1 MIDVFDKNLKKINT
15 IRKYTLAQY
24 VDKFREIGT
33 FKILAQFVDENL
45 YLLSD
50 EQFYILFDGRI
61 FGRVD
66 KVLKDSDSEYDKT
79 IEITGQLAPVFF
91 TQRVNYNTITYKGNT
106 AKYIG
111 ALISHNIPTDKTD
124 PRYLKI
130 NVHYDNESYLDANC
144 RQIERTKTGGYMWDE
159 MQLALEQDNL
169 GIFFEPDFTTIGQ
182 TISDNDGVQIDA
194 WKLVISAGTDRTR
207 GNDKGNTPIIF
218 SQNISNI
225 QRSTYALQSEDYCN
239 SAVVAGEGEGDARKW
254 FTFDIN
260 TKEKK
265 FEAAHG
271 FGLRE
276 LYIDARDVQSKD
288 SYGNTTMTDAEYE
301 QELHNRADSKA
312 VDAMLAKAYSST
324 VITSDERYVYN
335 RDYYKGDIV
344 TVVDNELDIML
355 DAQITSVTKTYQ
367 GVKEII
373 DIDFTYGKTEAD
385 LFGSST
391 SKGSA
396 ANTAA
401 KVEDIA
407 DDIEITKDDI
417 GKISDDIENTKDYID
432 YMSQDIEDIKQQIGG
447 GGGTGTKDIV
457 VGGKD
462 NNEGTFTQKN
472 DNNEEKLKIDK
483 DGIYGANRGDGKTQ
497 SFLDVRYA
505 NWLTALAV
513 EAGTNIKQSDIPSSN
528 TPALS
533 SHNFDY
539 IKTLFANGTAYVE
552 RRVEKPVA
560 GSSKRKA
567 RTTIGFQRPYG
578 HEIPPDQPTLLDNEF
593 LVDLGRVDNVKLI
606 LGNGTS
612 SVSIGGELMH
622 DKLGPVVPMYVQ
634 KDKYKCWR
642 FGWDEKGFFIQDVRE
657 NLVEEEKYYFTL
669 TPAADMNKNPSD
681 SGSSSGSDGGH
692 QSGGHQVG
700 GSSSDGDTSSSGRPQ
715 ADDGTE

>member
-79 IEITGQLAPVFF
+79 IEITGQLAPIFF
-91 TQRVNYNTITYKGNT
+91 TQRVNYKTITYKGTT

-130 NVHYDNESYLDANC
+130 NVLYDNESYLDANC
-144 RQIERTKTGGYMWDE
+144 RKIERTKTGGYMWDE

-182 TISDNDGVQIDA
+182 TISDDDGVQIDT

-207 GNDKGNTPIIF
+207 GNDKGNTPVIF

-239 SAVVAGEGEGDARKW
+239 SAVVAAEGEGDARKW

-288 SYGNTTMTDAEYE
+288 SDGNTTMTDAEYE
-301 QELHNRADSKA
+301 QALHNRADSKA

-324 VITSDERYVYN
+324 VITNDEKYVYN

-344 TVVDNELDIML
+344 TVVDNELAIML

-373 DIDFTYGKTEAD
+373 DIDFIYGKTETD

-401 KVEDIA
+401 KVGDIA
-407 DDIEITKDDI
+407 DDIEITKGDI
-417 GKISDDIENTKDYID
+417 GKISDDIETARG
-432 YMSQDIEDIKQQIGG
+432 DIEDIKQQIGG
-447 GGGTGTKDIV
+447 GGGTGTKNIV
-457 VGGKD
+457 VGGKN

-472 DNNEEKLKIDK
+472 DNNEEKFKIDK

-505 NWLTALAV
+505 DWLTALAV
-513 EAGTNIKQSDIPSSN
+513 EAGTNIEQSPIPSDI
-528 TPALS
+528 PALS

-552 RRVEKPVA
+552 RRIEKPVA

-567 RTTIGFQRPYG
+567 RTMIGFQRPYG
-578 HEIPPDQPTLLDNEF
+578 HEIPPDQPTLLDSEF
-593 LVDLGRVDNVKLI
+593 LVDLSRVDRVKLL
-606 LGNGTS
+606 LGNGTA
-612 SVSIGGELMH
+612 SVSVGGELVH
-622 DKLGPVVPMYVQ
+622 DEFGPVVPMYGQ
-634 KDKYKCWR
+634 RDKYKRWR
-642 FGWDEKGFFIQDVRE
+642 LGWDEKGFFIQDVRE

-681 SGSSSGSDGGH
+681 SGSSSDGDGGH

-700 GSSSDGDTSSSGRPQ
+700 GSSSDGGESSSGRPQ
-715 ADDGTE
+715 ADESDL